1 MEIIAALE
9 GKDLR
14 DIFLNTSP
22 AHDKSLC
29 MKGSILTKEKCPKCG
44 GSFQGKPLTCPAC
57 ATVPR
62 RYFLRLYS
70 KSAGRLKIYSGQ
82 DGFPLD
88 SWARA
93 ERLLNHIRHE
103 IDLGKFDPRHYIS
116 HEVKGL
122 RFENYCQ
129 AWVERRGGEVRRQ
142 LLSHSYFNEIKAY
155 CSRYFLPFFGSLSI
169 RDIRE
174 AHLDDFK
181 AQLPAHLSS
190 KTIYNIMGV
199 LRKLFQ
205 DAYRRK
211 DILAPLRFP
220 RIPLSEP
227 VTRFLWPEEQMAVL
241 AKVKEQVYRTY
252 YLFLMRQGC
261 RPGEARAMRWEN
273 IDLKNGLL
281 TIAASFDRGHYR
293 PFTKEREVRYLP
305 LHPQVK
311 KAILKLP
318 RHLSGYVFTNRYGRV
333 LSSRRVEEVWR
344 QAAAAAG
351 IKATLYEGTRHS
363 FASQAINRGVSQRK
377 VGDFMGHRRE
387 ESTRRYAKMKADS
400 LKEVWGEEM
409 CPQSVPEAKNI
420 KAKVLNFGDKK

>member
-1 MEIIAALE
+1 
-9 GKDLR
+9 
-14 DIFLNTSP
+14 
-22 AHDKSLC
+22 
-29 MKGSILTKEKCPKCG
+29 MKGSILTKEKCPKCSG
-44 GSFQGKPLTCPAC
+44 KFQGKPLTCPAC

-82 DGFPLD
+82 DGYPLD
-88 SWARA
+88 SWVRA
-93 ERLLNHIRHE
+93 DRLLNHIRHE

-122 RFENYCQ
+122 RFDNYSQ
-129 AWVERRGGEVRRQ
+129 AWLARREEEVQRQ
-142 LLSHSYFNEIKAY
+142 LLSQSYFNEVKAY
-155 CSRYFLPFFGSLSI
+155 FRRYFLPFFDSLSI

-174 AHLDDFK
+174 AHLEDFK

-199 LRKLFQ
+199 LRKLFH

-211 DILAPLRFP
+211 DILVPLQFP
-220 RIPLSEP
+220 RIPLTEP
-227 VTRFLWPEEQMAVL
+227 VTRFLWPEDQMAVL
-241 AKVKEQVYRTY
+241 AQVKDQVYWAY
-252 YLFLMRQGC
+252 YLLLMKQGC
-261 RPGEARAMRWEN
+261 RPGEARALRWEN
-273 IDLKNGLL
+273 VDLKNNLV
-281 TIAASFDRGHYR
+281 TVAASFDRGRFR

-311 KAILKLP
+311 EAILKLP
-318 RHLSGYVFTNRYGRV
+318 RHLSGFVFINRFGRV

-377 VGDFMGHRRE
+377 VGDFLGHRRE

-409 CPQSVPEAKNI
+409 CPQSVPEGKNT
-420 KAKVLNFGDKK
+420 KAKILKFRGKK